1 MCTSVHCL
9 RSTLVCVIFYIYHLH
24 VKAVGNMDS
33 HYQIHTYIYGTH
45 PHLGLFSE
53 QIGLQN

>member
-9 RSTLVCVIFYIYHLH
+9 RSALVCVIIYIYHLH

-33 HYQIHTYIYGTH
+33 LPHTYIYGTH